1 MIKHFIP
8 FILFLPL
15 FFVACEHDHDEHN
28 ASPGPATGEH
38 LHPPPHG
45 GMLVELGEHG
55 SGYQLELFLHE
66 QGYLQIYVWDT
77 HVDNLVRIA
86 PEKIEVLIPDAN
98 GTQKTLVCDA
108 MSDPITGETVGNTAL
123 FNSTEKIG
131 DKLPLNGVIPS
142 LQILSQT
149 YENIS
154 FEFPGNSA
162 VHEDD
167 H

>member
-1 MIKHFIP
+1 MIKSFIP
-8 FILFLPL
+8 YILLLPL
-15 FFVACEHDHDEHN
+15 FFVACGHDHE
-28 ASPGPATGEH
+28 EH
-38 LHPPPHG
+38 LGDGNGSNEHAHAPPNG

-66 QGYLQIYVWDT
+66 QGLLEIYVWDT
-77 HVDNLVRIA
+77 HVENLVRIA
-86 PEKIEVLIPDAN
+86 PEKIEILISDAN

-123 FNSTEKIG
+123 FTSVESIS
-131 DKLPLNGVIPS
+131 DRLPLKGVIPS
-142 LQILSQT
+142 IQILSQT

-154 FEFPGNSA
+154 FEFPGNSGK
-162 VHEDD
+162 HEDD

>member
-15 FFVACEHDHDEHN
+15 FFVACEHDHKEHVGDGN
-28 ASPGPATGEH
+28 NTKEH
-38 LHPPPHG
+38 AHPPPHG

-66 QGYLQIYVWDT
+66 QGFLQIYVWDT
-77 HVDNLVRIA
+77 HVKNLVRIA

-98 GTQKTLVCDA
+98 GTQKTLICEA
-108 MSDPITGETVGNTAL
+108 ISDPITGETIGSTAL
-123 FNSTEKIG
+123 FTSTERIG
-131 DKLPLNGVIPS
+131 DQLPLKGVIPS
-142 LQILSQT
+142 IQILSQT
-149 YENIS
+149 YENVS
-154 FEFPGNSA
+154 FEFPGNS
-162 VHEDD
+162 VEHEDD